1 MLDLNKE
8 TVKVTRLPLRFA
20 LSLTNLVVMIN
31 FITTAHAVDF
41 TVYTDKS
48 AFLAAL
54 SPGYYTETFNTLAVN
69 TLLSSPIVLNSGPN
83 QFQASTGS
91 GDFYNSTNGSDV
103 WLSTDARS
111 DSVNFSAFTNNP
123 TAIGGFFF
131 LTNTSGSP
139 TTGTINAN
147 LNSGAATS
155 SITTAS
161 STNFIGFV
169 STNNTPLSSL
179 LLTTSAT
186 TWWVT
191 ANDVIVGNALPV
203 PEPSTYILALI
214 ASGVMIKLGRNRSK
228 QV

>member
-1 MLDLNKE
+1 M
-8 TVKVTRLPLRFA
+8 TRLPLRFA
-20 LSLTNLVVMIN
+20 LTLTNLVVMIN

-91 GDFYNSTNGSDV
+91 GDFYNSTNGV

-111 DSVNFSAFTNNP
+111 DSVNFSAFAKNP
-123 TAIGGFFF
+123 TAIGGYFF

-139 TTGTINAN
+139 NTGTINAN